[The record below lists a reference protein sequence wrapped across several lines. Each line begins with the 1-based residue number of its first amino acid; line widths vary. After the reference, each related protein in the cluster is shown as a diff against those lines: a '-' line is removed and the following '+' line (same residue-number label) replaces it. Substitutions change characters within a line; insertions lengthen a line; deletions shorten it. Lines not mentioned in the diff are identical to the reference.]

1 MNFGGRGVE
10 RIAVQ
15 SVIHYHHQFMST
27 GIETDM
33 EVLYLAVPKG
43 ERTYLRLITFQGLLQ
58 ELVKYS
64 GMSLQQSIGKR
75 RD

>member
-1 MNFGGRGVE
+1 MVSEHGFSPSAFISLIMNGASRAGAMNFGGRGVE

-43 ERTYLRLITFQGLLQ
+43 E
-58 ELVKYS
+58 
-64 GMSLQQSIGKR
+64 
-75 RD
+75 